1 MNSSQHFR
9 LQPHFLMISISLV
22 NFEPSL
28 QASRTERFLDLIALQ
43 QFAPQEPTHC
53 ASFNFL
59 VDRQLFS

>member
-1 MNSSQHFR
+1 
-9 LQPHFLMISISLV
+9 MISISLV